1 MWHWVAWLCSVSV
14 SPRML
19 LIFFF
24 ELRRTLEV
32 EYILVV
38 PLHQRP
44 WLTRPILERQLGLP
58 QIRKGCTVGG
68 DLPTCNCGS
77 LVFSPRSWQPLLL
90 AAVIQKEICCQV
102 ENAFQVGRSRAR
114 SSQISCMGME
124 HFFMLA
130 LSPCSVW
137 VDIHASVPLSLLQSR

>member
-1 MWHWVAWLCSVSV
+1 
-14 SPRML
+14 ML

-68 DLPTCNCGS
+68 ICPRAIAAAWSFLLDLGS
-77 LVFSPRSWQPLLL
+77 LFFSPPLFKKRF
-90 AAVIQKEICCQV
+90 AIK
-102 ENAFQVGRSRAR
+102 
-114 SSQISCMGME
+114 
-124 HFFMLA
+124 
-130 LSPCSVW
+130 
-137 VDIHASVPLSLLQSR
+137 